1 MKGVSE
7 SDSRILKA
15 KSENA
20 RTAGG
25 LLKESVSRVEVETE
39 SGGAKG
45 KTSKATAGRNDAG
58 IYKRHAIEYHF
69 MEQH

>member
-1 MKGVSE
+1 M
-7 SDSRILKA
+7 LKA

-25 LLKESVSRVEVETE
+25 LLKEGVEME

-45 KTSKATAGRNDAG
+45 KTPQGRNDAG
-58 IYKRHAIEYHF
+58 YITDCYS